1 MPPTALLSLQSL
13 GFAHPGAPAPVFLA
27 LSAELPAGI
36 ALVCGDEGRGKSTLL
51 RLLAGQLRPT
61 QGQMLWQAQ
70 PLQARQVAW
79 FDPQDPARD
88 QQVVQ
93 HILDELLPRP
103 PADLP
108 GLLADLGLAPHLG
121 KPLYQLSTGSR
132 RKVFLAAALCAG
144 APLTLLDQ
152 PFMALDGPS
161 VQALIAR
168 FEQWQGQSQRLLLVA
183 DYLPPE
189 GLALSAT
196 LNLDELG

>member
-1 MPPTALLSLQSL
+1 MNPALLRLESL
-13 GFAHPGAPAPVFLA
+13 GFAHPGAPTPVFQA
-27 LSAELPAGI
+27 LSAELPGGI

-51 RLLAGQLRPT
+51 RLLAGQLQAAHGR
-61 QGQMLWQAQ
+61 MLWQGQ
-70 PLQARQVAW
+70 PLAASQVAF
-79 FDPQDPARD
+79 FDAQEAAWQP
-88 QQVVQ
+88 QVVQ
-93 HILDELLPRP
+93 QILDGLLPRP

-108 GLLADLGLAPHLG
+108 GLLEGLGLGPHLG

-132 RKVFLAAALCAG
+132 RKVFLAAALSAG

-161 VQALIAR
+161 ILALSAQFSR
-168 FEQWQGQSQRLLLVA
+168 WQGQTQRLLLIA

-196 LNLDELG
+196 LDLDRQG